1 MRTGTSGLIA
11 RLFLALAGCLAIPS
25 GLGAQQNSLSGLI
38 PFESYLES
46 LRVQAGIPGLSAILI
61 QDGQVVWD
69 RGLGFQN
76 QESRIRATADTPY
89 PIADL
94 NQTLAAT
101 LVLQCTEQRRLNL
114 SDPIRRY
121 GESVAEPTATIRQLL
136 SHTSAG
142 AGDSFQYDPE
152 RFAKLTRAVEA
163 CIEQPFRKTVAVEL
177 LERFA
182 MKDSVPGRD
191 VVTPGA
197 VNEPLFSADILD
209 RYRRVL
215 DRLAVPYKVDK
226 RGRLTRT
233 ELQPESINAATGLVS
248 TVRDLARFDT
258 ALDDGLLLREET
270 RTLAWS
276 NVQSTQNTAIPTGLG
291 WFVQTYRNDRVVW
304 HFGLVPNAYSSLIIK
319 LPERRLTFILLANS
333 DGLSAPFQL
342 DAGDITRSLFATL
355 FLRLYT

>member
-1 MRTGTSGLIA
+1 VRTATSFIVRLI
-11 RLFLALAGCLAIPS
+11 LAAAGCLVLSS
-25 GLGAQQNSLSGLI
+25 GIGAQQNSLSGLI

-46 LRVQAGIPGLSAILI
+46 LRVQAGIPGMSAILL
-61 QDGQVVWD
+61 QDGEVVWE

-76 QESRIRATADTPY
+76 QESRIRATPDTPY

-101 LVLQCTEQRRLNL
+101 LVLHCTEQRRLAL
-114 SDPIRRY
+114 ADPIRRY
-121 GESVAEPTATIRQLL
+121 GESVAEPNATIRQLL
-136 SHTSAG
+136 SHTSANS
-142 AGDSFQYDPE
+142 GDAFQYDPE
-152 RFAKLTRAVEA
+152 RFAKLTRAVET
-163 CIEQPFRKTVAVEL
+163 CIEQPYRKTVAVEL

-191 VVTPGA
+191 VLTTGTS
-197 VNEPLFSADILD
+197 NQPLFATEVIE

-226 RGRLTRT
+226 RGRLTRS
-233 ELQPESINAATGLVS
+233 ELQPEGINAASGLVS
-248 TVRDLARFDT
+248 TVRDLARFDA
-258 ALDDGLLLREET
+258 ALDTGLLIREDT
-270 RTLAWS
+270 RNMAWS
-276 NVQSTQNTAIPTGLG
+276 NVQSSQNTAIPTGLG
-291 WFVQTYRNDRVVW
+291 WFVQNYRDDRVVW

-319 LPERRLTFILLANS
+319 LPARRLTFILLANS

-342 DAGDITRSLFATL
+342 DQGDITRSLFATL